1 MEGYS
6 EYLAESAYKVI
17 NKKATSNAFIQGVT
31 GIWGFPFNIAVDSVT
46 LFTHYRDMLGKIRSI
61 YGMGNVDDHIAS
73 GIMLGM
79 TRELLFD
86 IAFDKAL
93 GCVPVLGIYCNF
105 MCAKALTWRLGMV
118 FTILS
123 ARGENIN
130 IFSVRR
136 AIKIIRLAFPCEKIY
151 QLKKPDYYLFE
162 RIVLRSESFSEEEF
176 EQKIDDTIEYYE
188 SYDAENGNTDNLLKK
203 NQNIDEENNIKDNTP
218 EDWSDI
224 SSLNDG
230 QRNAVLQ
237 SVSHNVV
244 LLAGAGSGKTHT
256 LIKRV
261 GYLIA
266 KEGVSPESIVVITF
280 TKKAAE
286 EIKSRMAKVSSNAD
300 DIWIGTIHSI
310 CVKILSRF
318 KRHIGYEKLNIIDEQ
333 EYNRVLKISIFEII
347 GDCETLPWTVDDF
360 QKKIINYRSAMYKPS
375 DLKKSFESNNYSGIE
390 RRNREILIEA
400 YEDFERR
407 LIRTQRIDYDGL
419 ILKTIELLSSV
430 KEATEFVHNRFKYIM
445 IDECQDTNDA
455 QFALLRLLGGDNNIM
470 LVGDVNQSIY
480 GFRNAKPEL
489 TEEFASSKENTC
501 KMKLEQN
508 YRSTGNIINGANA
521 VISNNK
527 FGTKLKMFT
536 DNEDGEKIHLVP
548 FYGDTNMNRIAREIL
563 KLRDKGAKFSDFA
576 IIYRKNKGVQAMDSI
591 LKEYRIP
598 HNMVS
603 INGFYTR
610 IEVKVLLSMCMFVY
624 DNADVISFRTILSV
638 YAGVPTGVIDS
649 IIEDSYDRRIT
660 LAQALRDYS
669 KKFYRK
675 EIKTICSIVSKRY
688 SKCADLVELI
698 IAYTGK
704 KLVYSKI
711 MDDKEKIESNRV
723 ISEFENV
730 IDNMQRNMSDE
741 DSYIEKLRELYDR
754 TETDGIEDDRIDY
767 DSVKIMTAH
776 GAKGLEFNVVF
787 IADANK
793 DYYPISRIK
802 SISGSR
808 YNRIIEYERV
818 DFEEERRLFYVAMTR
833 AKKLL
838 YIVYDYHSPSM
849 YIKEIP
855 EKYCDEKVI

>member
-31 GIWGFPFNIAVDSVT
+31 GIWGFPFNIAVDGVT

-61 YGMGNVDDHIAS
+61 YGMRNVDDHIAS

-93 GCVPVLGIYCNF
+93 GCVPVLGIYCNA

-130 IFSVRR
+130 VFSVKR
-136 AIKIIRLAFPCEKIY
+136 AIKIIRIAFPCEKSY
-151 QLKKPDYYLFE
+151 KLKKPDQYLFE
-162 RIVLRSESFSEEEF
+162 RIVLSAESFSEEEL
-176 EQKIDDTIEYYE
+176 EQRIEDTIEYFE
-188 SYDAENGNTDNLLKK
+188 SYNFENSNTDKMSKKKLDSDEKTILK
-203 NQNIDEENNIKDNTP
+203 DETP

-224 SSLNDG
+224 SSLNEG

-266 KEGVSPESIVVITF
+266 KEGVTPESIMLITF

-286 EIKSRMAKVSSNAD
+286 EIKGRMTKVTSNVD
-300 DIWIGTIHSI
+300 DMWIGTIHSI
-310 CVKILSRF
+310 CVKILSKFR
-318 KRHIGYEKLNIIDEQ
+318 KHIGYEKLNIIDEK
-333 EYNRVLKISIFEII
+333 ECNRVLRTSILEII
-347 GDCETLPWTVDDF
+347 SDCETLPWTADDF
-360 QKKIINYRSAMYKPS
+360 QEKIIYYRTAMYNPN
-375 DLKKSFESNNYSGIE
+375 DLKKEFESKKYSKSE
-390 RRNREILIEA
+390 RRNRELLIEA
-400 YEDFERR
+400 YEEFENR

-419 ILKTIELLSSV
+419 IFKTIELLSSV

-455 QFALLRLLGGDNNIM
+455 QFVLLRLLGGDNNIM

-489 TEEFASSKENTC
+489 TEEFATSKDNTF

-521 VISNNK
+521 LIANNK

-536 DNEDGEKIHLVP
+536 DNEDGEKIHLVTRSAKI
-548 FYGDTNMNRIAREIL
+548 DINLIAKEIL

-576 IIYRKNKGVQAMDSI
+576 IIFRTNKGVDEMDSI
-591 LKEYRIP
+591 LKEYRIS
-598 HNMVS
+598 HNMLSVK
-603 INGFYTR
+603 GFYSSD
-610 IEVKVLLSMCMFVY
+610 EVKVLLSMCLFVY
-624 DNADVISFRTILSV
+624 DNTDVSSFRTILSV
-638 YAGVPTGVIDS
+638 YAGIPKGVIDS
-649 IIEDSYDRRIT
+649 IIEDSHERRIT
-660 LAQALRDYS
+660 LAQALREYS

-675 EIKTICSIVSKRY
+675 EIKTICSIASKRY
-688 SKCADLVELI
+688 SKCADLVKLI

-711 MDDKEKIESNRV
+711 MDDKEKMESNRV